1 MTAAMTRAQSRWLPR
16 TTLSRQHAA
25 PLGWP
30 LPMPNMSLLAAS
42 VQFSW
47 PPLSSSR
54 GRQRP
59 ESHGRR
65 QRTGPST
72 GEMADRGQ
80 PCPPLAHCPQHLS
93 GLPPVLG
100 EPSGLTTFPPCLRLL
115 KNPLDRGPP
124 PPPSYPC
131 QSLRGSR
138 WSLVSGNA
146 VVPSYWLGWSLLRG
160 KRHPSRGVAR
170 PPLSAPDVEPAWQAG
185 SGRHWPPDGGRRTLP
200 PDDPKCGMMTASK
213 RCSLAGAD
221 WRVDSTN
228 YPSTEYLF
236 FVYTLQAT
244 PIRPVD
250 SGLGAVRASEGG
262 VSVEG
267 PRCRD
272 LRTESRYIGCSRDRP
287 LDRLRRRRGMWVFPS
302 PAGRYGVDRVGRG
315 NRLQLRGHQ
324 WVVPPPGPRGTR
336 RGPTDGSTRSDIHS
350 WRGPHQQAVRRVGGS
365 QRMLGWHGGC
375 CWARR
380 LEHIAGRGATSGL
393 GRVSE

>member
-16 TTLSRQHAA
+16 TTLSRQDSA

-124 PPPSYPC
+124 PAPSCPC
-131 QSLRGSR
+131 QSLRGSG

-146 VVPSYWLGWSLLRG
+146 VVPSYWLRWSLLRG
-160 KRHPSRGVAR
+160 KRHALTS
-170 PPLSAPDVEPAWQAG
+170 D
-185 SGRHWPPDGGRRTLP
+185 
-200 PDDPKCGMMTASK
+200 
-213 RCSLAGAD
+213 
-221 WRVDSTN
+221 
-228 YPSTEYLF
+228 
-236 FVYTLQAT
+236 
-244 PIRPVD
+244 
-250 SGLGAVRASEGG
+250 
-262 VSVEG
+262 
-267 PRCRD
+267 
-272 LRTESRYIGCSRDRP
+272 
-287 LDRLRRRRGMWVFPS
+287 LDR
-302 PAGRYGVDRVGRG
+302 
-315 NRLQLRGHQ
+315 
-324 WVVPPPGPRGTR
+324 
-336 RGPTDGSTRSDIHS
+336 
-350 WRGPHQQAVRRVGGS
+350 
-365 QRMLGWHGGC
+365 
-375 CWARR
+375 
-380 LEHIAGRGATSGL
+380 
-393 GRVSE
+393 